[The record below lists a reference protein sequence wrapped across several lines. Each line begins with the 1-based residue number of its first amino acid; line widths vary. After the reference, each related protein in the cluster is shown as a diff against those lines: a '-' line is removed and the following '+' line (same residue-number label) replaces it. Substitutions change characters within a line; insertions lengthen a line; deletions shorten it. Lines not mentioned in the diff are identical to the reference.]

1 MRKHITRILTT
12 LLALAMLLPI
22 VVQAAPTDGW
32 TEPAL
37 RIRFTQNSGIEK
49 I

>member
-1 MRKHITRILTT
+1 MKKHLTRILTA
-12 LLALAMLLPI
+12 LLALAMLLP
-22 VVQAAPTDGW
+22 VTAQAAPTDGW